1 MNPEVKIAAEI
12 YASTRAM
19 TFFSYQDR
27 SSDEIIKINRRLLIT
42 TENWQSVKGQFIEER
57 YLGRLYEFWS
67 IDQWAKEELQ
77 YLEKIDFSK
86 SEDRQVLKWRYAK
99 ELSKILKAS
108 AETSNQKNK
117 NQMNTESK
125 EVIFIQITTDQLA
138 QIIET
143 KVLNALNQWKKSK
156 DDEMNPNNLITR
168 REASN
173 LLGVSLPTLGEYCKR
188 GLIPS
193 YKIGKNVRFK
203 RDELIKCLIDRSEQK
218 Q

>member
-1 MNPEVKIAAEI
+1 MNTELKIAAEI
-12 YASTRAM
+12 YASTRALSL
-19 TFFSYQDR
+19 FSYQDR
-27 SSDEIIKINRRLLIT
+27 SSEEIIKINRRLGIT
-42 TENWQSVKGQFIEER
+42 TENWQSVKQQFIEER
-57 YLGRLYEFWS
+57 YSRRLHEAWS
-67 IDQWAKEELQ
+67 RFEWATEELD
-77 YLEKIDFSK
+77 YLERIDFSE
-86 SEDRQVLKWRYAK
+86 SQDRQVLKERYTK
-99 ELSKILKAS
+99 ELSKIVKVS
-108 AETSNQKNK
+108 VKTSNQKNK

-173 LLGVSLPTLGEYCKR
+173 LLGISLPTLGEYCKR